1 MLHFATLL
9 RRYHK
14 NLVAM
19 KKSILPVMAFVLL
32 SVFAR
37 AQYGNKIAISVGGGA
52 MFSSENSIGGPGFS
66 ADAELPLAAQLR
78 LIFSAGYFV
87 NYFGRRLYDTSTIYP
102 PVPCDA
108 CGIKGPYEFIPLKAG
123 LRYYMK
129 QFYVQGQ
136 AGEALEANVTRNS
149 FIYGGTLGGLIK
161 FNSHNF
167 LDIGFGYEHGY
178 KFADYNEAV
187 SEAAIRLAYRYQF

>member
-1 MLHFATLL
+1 
-9 RRYHK
+9 
-14 NLVAM
+14 M
-19 KKSILPVMAFVLL
+19 KKNILAVVAFVLIRVL
-32 SVFAR
+32 AS
-37 AQYGNKIAISVGGGA
+37 AQSGNKIAVSLGGGA
-52 MFSSENSIGGPGFS
+52 MFSSENSIGGPGLS

-87 NYFGRRLYDTSTIYP
+87 NYFGTRLYDTSTIYP

-108 CGIKGPYEFIPLKAG
+108 CGINANKGPYEFIPLKAG

-129 QFYVQGQ
+129 QFYVQGE

-178 KFADYNEAV
+178 KFADYNETV
-187 SEAAIRLAYRYQF
+187 SEAALRLAYRYQF